1 MKMILKI
8 DLIIVLLLN
17 IVPMAILQCGNEK
30 QLIQAHTLDSAS
42 LDTYLDQLECEI
54 KQTSDDLFLDCIG
67 FCMNQETCIG
77 VVIASSCQIC
87 SLSNSTQGTSLE
99 MVNLFIDID
108 RFQLF
113 IGE

>member
-1 MKMILKI
+1 MKMILEI
-8 DLIIVLLLN
+8 NLFVAILSNIIP
-17 IVPMAILQCGNEK
+17 IAILQCGNEK

-42 LDTYLDQLECEI
+42 LDTYLDQLECDI
-54 KQTSDDLFLDCIG
+54 KQTGDDLFSDCIG
-67 FCMNQETCIG
+67 FCMNQETCVG

-87 SLSNSTQGTSLE
+87 SLSNLTQGTSLE
-99 MVNLFIDID
+99 MVDLFIDSD